1 MRTTKAQRKLINDA
15 RIAGYTVGECSSCI
29 DIFKVNKEAKP
40 VKTMAGLVYPIS
52 IGIRMEMDGTA
63 HRKDVSADSALTI
76 RTQKMMRE
84 ILGLTK
90 PKQTID
96 QESTQEP
103 TPLTNSEIQE
113 MLDRNRMQ
121 ISFNPRTSKYE
132 LRQMRGGKTIDVV
145 SSQFKTQLITTVRLF
160 DLQRSKRT

>member
-29 DIFKVNKEAKP
+29 DIFKVDKEAKP

-63 HRKDVSADSALTI
+63 HRKDVSSDSALTI

-96 QESTQEP
+96 QESTPP
-103 TPLTNSEIQE
+103 TDTEIQE

-121 ISFNPRTSKYE
+121 ISFNSRTSKYE
-132 LRQMRGGKTIDVV
+132 LRQMRGGKTLDLK
-145 SSQFKTQLITTVRLF
+145 SCQFKTPLITTVRLF